1 MSLEHLFEC
10 ESAHHTRQRMVARL
24 TAANDGF
31 MGTRRCVGAA
41 SEHAESGQFRV
52 EGTRRYTSPVP
63 RSSRGLLAVLLALTA
78 CGGGPPTSSPSSDSP
93 PAAAMPDAPF
103 DGDNVDKLGLQP
115 GDVPGADYAFGPDA
129 PDGKLPDPAWGA
141 HLKEHGFQGRWWAD
155 LSGDGMFVSRASP
168 FGLARGRQVRQW
180 PTRVSGPTG

>member
-1 MSLEHLFEC
+1 M
-10 ESAHHTRQRMVARL
+10 
-24 TAANDGF
+24 
-31 MGTRRCVGAA
+31 RRCRVGTCRN
-41 SEHAESGQFRV
+41 GQFRV
-52 EGTRRYTSPVP
+52 EGTRGYTSPVTP
-63 RSSRGLLAVLLALTA
+63 SSRGLLALLLALTA
-78 CGGGPPTSSPSSDSP
+78 CGGGPTPSGSSGSP

-103 DGDNVDKLGLQP
+103 DRDNVDKLGLQP

-129 PDGKLPDPAWGA
+129 PGGELPDQAWGA